1 MPYDFRDNRTNYE
14 KEKEVREKRLSA
26 YSEDIQKRTLEQSC
40 ELIRQLVEER
50 QRQGMTQQEVA
61 DIIGLENYQALV
73 DTFGGSQIWI
83 PKARSLVSSPEISTY
98 IRSRRQNG
106 DTPEQIAR
114 ELELPVSEVRRL
126 SK

>member
-1 MPYDFRDNRTNYE
+1 MG
-14 KEKEVREKRLSA
+14 LA
-26 YSEDIQKRTLEQSC
+26 M
-40 ELIRQLVEER
+40 LVKKSHLNAD
-50 QRQGMTQQEVA
+50 QQEVA

-83 PKARSLVSSPEISTY
+83 PKARSEISTY

>member
-1 MPYDFRDNRTNYE
+1 MG
-14 KEKEVREKRLSA
+14 LA
-26 YSEDIQKRTLEQSC
+26 M
-40 ELIRQLVEER
+40 LVKKNHLNAD
-50 QRQGMTQQEVA
+50 QQEVA
-61 DIIGLENYQALV
+61 DIIGLENYLALV
-73 DTFGGSQIWI
+73 DAFGGSQIWI
-83 PKARSLVSSPEISTY
+83 PKARSLVSSPEIASY

>member
-1 MPYDFRDNRTNYE
+1 MG
-14 KEKEVREKRLSA
+14 LA
-26 YSEDIQKRTLEQSC
+26 M
-40 ELIRQLVEER
+40 LVKKSHLNAD
-50 QRQGMTQQEVA
+50 QQEVA

-114 ELELPVSEVRRL
+114 ELEASGVRDVRTAFQSDLWLIANAVSPFFYVVSL
-126 SK
+126 CGFAFYKDTFL

>member
-1 MPYDFRDNRTNYE
+1 MG
-14 KEKEVREKRLSA
+14 LA
-26 YSEDIQKRTLEQSC
+26 M
-40 ELIRQLVEER
+40 LVKKSHLNAD
-50 QRQGMTQQEVA
+50 QQEVA

-83 PKARSLVSSPEISTY
+83 PKAQSLVSSPEISTY

>member
-1 MPYDFRDNRTNYE
+1 MG
-14 KEKEVREKRLSA
+14 LA
-26 YSEDIQKRTLEQSC
+26 M
-40 ELIRQLVEER
+40 LVKKSHLNAD
-50 QRQGMTQQEVA
+50 QQEVA

-126 SK
+126 SKGFMAHRKRGEPFFYVVSLCDFAFYKDTFL